1 MIKFIL
7 GAKGVGKTRWLIE
20 EANKDLKNGNGNIA
34 FVDVD
39 DDHIFSLDYNIRL
52 INATDYKIETLN
64 SFYGFICG
72 LCAMDFDLQ
81 KIYVDGLYKALDI
94 NVESLEEL
102 HRELSKVPGLKDREI
117 YINAEYQLEDV
128 TDYLKENSLE
138 VTGE

>member
-7 GAKGVGKTRWLIE
+7 GTKGVGKTRWLIE
-20 EANKDLKNGNGNIA
+20 EANKDLKSGNGNIA

-52 INATDYKIETLN
+52 INAADYKIETLN

-81 KIYVDGLYKALDI
+81 KIYVDGLYKVIDTS
-94 NVESLEEL
+94 VEELEEL
-102 HRELSKVPGLKDREI
+102 HRELSKVPGLEDREI
-117 YINAEYQLEDV
+117 YINAEYQLADV
-128 TDYLKENSLE
+128 SEYLKENSLE

>member
-20 EANKDLKNGNGNIA
+20 EANKDLKSGNGNIA

-102 HRELSKVPGLKDREI
+102 HRELSKVPGLNDREI
-117 YINAEYQLEDV
+117 YINAEYQLADV

>member
-7 GAKGVGKTRWLIE
+7 GAKGAGKTRWLIE

-102 HRELSKVPGLKDREI
+102 HKELSKVPGLEDREI
-117 YINAEYQLEDV
+117 YINAEYQLADV

>member
-102 HRELSKVPGLKDREI
+102 HRELSKVPGLKDIEI
-117 YINAEYQLEDV
+117 YINAEYQLADV